1 MARGLCAVQIIITII
16 LLWGNDVKD
25 YSMGSEKEGL
35 KWPCH
40 ASSHLVQGIDSSFFT
55 EQKGEEEHPAQQRV
69 MTFGKLQCY
78 VDVGIYSRL
87 KSNLEG
93 ITES

>member
-1 MARGLCAVQIIITII
+1 MALPCFLPSRARHRFI
-16 LLWGNDVKD
+16 L
-25 YSMGSEKEGL
+25 
-35 KWPCH
+35 
-40 ASSHLVQGIDSSFFT
+40 FT
-55 EQKGEEEHPAQQRV
+55 EEKGEEEHPAQQRV

-78 VDVGIYSRL
+78 VDVDIYSRL